1 VEVEHRELAE
11 PVVVAVHERGSEEV
25 LGPRRHGPNG
35 VAAARGTREAA
46 NVEVALA
53 EGRIDVLGG
62 EVAVGAGVG
71 EINIRNLRQ
80 FGFAVHVAALFWE
93 AAVYAYE
100 SWGTHACTN
109 IYHQYQRNI

>member
-53 EGRIDVLGG
+53 EGRVDVLGG

-71 EINIRNLRQ
+71 EINIRNLRL
-80 FGFAVHVAALFWE
+80 LF
-93 AAVYAYE
+93 
-100 SWGTHACTN
+100 SGRPQSMLMNPGGLMRACTN